1 MTLRRAPVVLGAT
14 IAGVAAVFSY
24 HPHVKSAGHAVQPVG
39 ILASTSAP
47 QGGQSRPAT
56 PATKKT
62 VTVVGADAPN
72 QYGDVQV
79 RVKVSGKKIVA
90 VDPVALPGGDS
101 RSQEI
106 SAAASPIL
114 TRQALIAQGANI
126 DGVSGASYTSD
137 GYRRS
142 LQSALDQLGSANR
155 PRSSA

>member
-1 MTLRRAPVVLGAT
+1 MTLRRAPIVLGAT
-14 IAGVAAVFSY
+14 IAGVATVLSY
-24 HPHVKSAGHAVQPVG
+24 HPHVTSAGHAVQRAG
-39 ILASTSAP
+39 IVTPAPTRSA
-47 QGGQSRPAT
+47 QKQPAT
-56 PATKKT
+56 TTAAKKT

-106 SAAASPIL
+106 SAAAAPIL

-155 PRSSA
+155 PRALA